1 MLFLIAE
8 RLSVRLIIVQVQR
21 ALVGSLSEVVLVSMS
36 VCYTDLWL
44 KYTGLGILYVPV
56 WHVMLMMPRWRSHQ
70 G

>member
-8 RLSVRLIIVQVQR
+8 CLSVRLIIVQVQR

-56 WHVMLMMPRWRSHQ
+56 WHVTPMMP
-70 G
+70 